1 MEIEMESREI
11 VSNVM
16 SEDSKNIINNILSK
30 NEEILENNFIGY
42 VNVSNI
48 QDAQE
53 AVDMAVSAISSTNIG
68 TGQQQQWSNIPSNG
82 WININPIPTTYPVN
96 PNPNNWASQTIT
108 YTPYNLESEEKI
120 DLKKKVITE
129 LLEEIKGSI
138 EELDEKIKGLTSL
151 IMKDPEKTDVL
162 SIPLNNCLGKKAA
175 YNDIV
180 KMLESRLPLDED
192 EENN

>member
-1 MEIEMESREI
+1 MEDREI
-11 VSNVM
+11 VTNVM
-16 SEDSKNIINNILSK
+16 SEDSKNIIDNILSK

-53 AVDMAVSAISSTNIG
+53 AVDMAVSSISSANIG
-68 TGQQQQWSNIPSNG
+68 TGQQSQWSNIPGNS
-82 WININPIPTTYPVN
+82 WINTNPIPTTYP
-96 PNPNNWASQTIT
+96 PNPYPNTWTPQTIS
-108 YTPYNLESEEKI
+108 YTPYDLESEEEV

-129 LLEEIKGSI
+129 LLEEVTGSI

-175 YNDIV
+175 YNDII

>member
-1 MEIEMESREI
+1 MEDRKI
-11 VSNVM
+11 VDGVI
-16 SEDSKNIINNILSK
+16 SENGKNIIDNILSK

-48 QDAQE
+48 QDVQE
-53 AVDMAVSAISSTNIG
+53 AADMAVSSISSSNIG
-68 TGQQQQWSNIPSNG
+68 TGQQSQWSNIPGNS
-82 WININPIPTTYPVN
+82 WINTNPISTTYPSN
-96 PNPNNWASQTIT
+96 PYPNTWTSQTIS
-108 YTPYNLESEEKI
+108 YTPYNLESEEEV

-175 YNDIV
+175 YNDII

>member
-1 MEIEMESREI
+1 MEDREI
-11 VSNVM
+11 IDGAMTEN
-16 SEDSKNIINNILSK
+16 SKNIIDNILSK

-42 VNVSNI
+42 VNVSNV
-48 QDAQE
+48 QEDA
-53 AVDMAVSAISSTNIG
+53 AYAVSAISSANIG
-68 TGQQQQWSNIPSNG
+68 TGQQSQWSNIPGNS
-82 WININPIPTTYPVN
+82 WININPNPTTYPSN
-96 PNPNNWASQTIT
+96 PNTWTSQTIT
-108 YTPYNLESEEKI
+108 YTPFDLESEEEI

-175 YNDIV
+175 YNDII
-180 KMLESRLPLDED
+180 KMLESRLPLEKD

>member
-1 MEIEMESREI
+1 MEDREI
-11 VSNVM
+11 I
-16 SEDSKNIINNILSK
+16 DNILSK

-42 VNVSNI
+42 VNVTNV

-53 AVDMAVSAISSTNIG
+53 AADMAVSAISSANIG
-68 TGQQQQWSNIPSNG
+68 TGQQQQWPNIPGNS
-82 WININPIPTTYPVN
+82 WINTNPNPTPTTYPIN
-96 PNPNNWASQTIT
+96 PYPNTWTSQTIT
-108 YTPYNLESEEKI
+108 YTPYDLESEEEV

-129 LLEEIKGSI
+129 LLEEIKGVI
-138 EELDEKIKGLTSL
+138 EELDEKIKGLTGL
-151 IMKDPEKTDVL
+151 IMRDPEKTDVL

>member
-1 MEIEMESREI
+1 MEIEMEDREI
-11 VSNVM
+11 I
-16 SEDSKNIINNILSK
+16 DNILSK

-42 VNVSNI
+42 VNVTNV

-53 AVDMAVSAISSTNIG
+53 AADMAVSAISSANIG
-68 TGQQQQWSNIPSNG
+68 TGQQSQWSNIPGNS
-82 WININPIPTTYPVN
+82 WINTNPIPSTYPIN
-96 PNPNNWASQTIT
+96 PNTWTSQTIT
-108 YTPYNLESEEKI
+108 YTPFDLESEEEV

-138 EELDEKIKGLTSL
+138 EELDEKIKGLTGL
-151 IMKDPEKTDVL
+151 IMKDPGKTDVL

-175 YNDIV
+175 YNDII